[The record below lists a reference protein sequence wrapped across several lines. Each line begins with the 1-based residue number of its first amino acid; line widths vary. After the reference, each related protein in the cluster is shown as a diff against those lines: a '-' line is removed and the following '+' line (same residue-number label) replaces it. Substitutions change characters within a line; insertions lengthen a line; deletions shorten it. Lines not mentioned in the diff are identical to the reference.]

1 MIERGLLTL
10 HPGLPHD
17 SRVPRS
23 ARDLRHLSYISLTG
37 QLSPLDRARSRGLGV
52 PAEEIRV
59 WRGRS
64 CLAHSLTRL
73 LAGVSAGF
81 PASKSASTT
90 VGMCAGLPRPTAR
103 RWS

>member
-1 MIERGLLTL
+1 MMERGLLTL

-17 SRVPRS
+17 SRVSRS
-23 ARDLRHLSYISLTG
+23 ARDLRHRSYISLTG
-37 QLSPLDRARSRGLGV
+37 QLRPARSGTQQRCWGCR
-52 PAEEIRV
+52 PRKFRV

-81 PASKSASTT
+81 PDRANKFPDGPS
-90 VGMCAGLPRPTAR
+90 
-103 RWS
+103 

>member
-17 SRVPRS
+17 SRVPRR
-23 ARDLRHLSYISLTG
+23 ARDLRHRSYISLTG
-37 QLSPLDRARSRGLGV
+37 QLSPLDRARSRGVGV

-81 PASKSASTT
+81 PDRANKFPD
-90 VGMCAGLPRPTAR
+90 GPI
-103 RWS
+103 

>member
-37 QLSPLDRARSRGLGV
+37 QLSPLDRARSRDLGV

-73 LAGVSAGF
+73 LAGSAQDSLIGRINF
-81 PASKSASTT
+81 L
-90 VGMCAGLPRPTAR
+90 MAR
-103 RWS
+103 FNSLLGPQ

>member
-1 MIERGLLTL
+1 M
-10 HPGLPHD
+10 
-17 SRVPRS
+17 
-23 ARDLRHLSYISLTG
+23 
-37 QLSPLDRARSRGLGV
+37 

-81 PASKSASTT
+81 PDRANKFPDGRISAFAAPVSPDELTPSASSTRLW
-90 VGMCAGLPRPTAR
+90 VHFLSRRVASAAGNDASVTLTIRSQA
-103 RWS
+103 S